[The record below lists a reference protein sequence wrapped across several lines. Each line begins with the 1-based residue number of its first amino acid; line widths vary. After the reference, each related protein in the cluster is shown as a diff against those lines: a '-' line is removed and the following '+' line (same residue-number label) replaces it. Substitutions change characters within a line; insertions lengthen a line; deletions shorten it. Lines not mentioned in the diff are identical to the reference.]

1 MIFYFYFL
9 IEDEFGQ
16 VRFCLEYH
24 SDKEY
29 LRITIIDACNLPP
42 MDADGK
48 ADPYVEVSLRP
59 GQKKF
64 STTIKPHC
72 LNPTFNET
80 EELFLTPLEIENSDL
95 ILKVMDSDFPQTDE
109 LIGIIRLP
117 LKSLDLTSD
126 SKQYSCLLLH
136 DKIRNKEELTALD
149 AAKLNLRISKNEN
162 QLDKL
167 RKQINE
173 ASTQLQ
179 KERNRTIELRN
190 DNVELQIRNNS
201 LQHELEERV
210 AEQNEME
217 DRSMWSDPESD
228 QKEESR
234 LAKREQMMRPKS
246 TSDCY
251 LDKTRVWPSNLNE
264 DHSSSGSQ
272 YSSVDSNLEASTY
285 SMSKTISGTRHME
298 CLQQLNSLRQR
309 IAMEDQKISQLRNYI
324 QALEPSKNKS
334 GKGSIEVGL
343 SFFPISSRLKISLL
357 SGSKLH
363 VINSDGHAIE
373 RRPNPYVKVK
383 IFLRN
388 ASSYRSTSNSGSL
401 NNLSRRD
408 TIATCKKESVSKG
421 QRGYR
426 WTFKTKIAEDT
437 ITPAWNEHFEIDDVT
452 EEDLPNMYIEMTV
465 MDYYK
470 LLTNKPLGQIR
481 IGPGQHRD
489 NQHWEEMLAHHGSL
503 IVMTHILE
511 DI

>member
-1 MIFYFYFL
+1 
-9 IEDEFGQ
+9 
-16 VRFCLEYH
+16 
-24 SDKEY
+24 
-29 LRITIIDACNLPP
+29 

-64 STTIKPHC
+64 STTMKPHC

-80 EELFLTPLEIENSDL
+80 EEFPVTPSEIESSDL
-95 ILKVMDSDFPQTDE
+95 VLKVMDSDFPQPDE

-117 LKSLDLTSD
+117 LKSLDLTSN

-167 RKQINE
+167 RKDIDE
-173 ASTQLQ
+173 ASAQLQ
-179 KERNRTIELRN
+179 KERDRTIELRN
-190 DNVELQIRNNS
+190 DNVELQIRNAS
-201 LQHELEERV
+201 LQNELEERV
-210 AEQNEME
+210 AEQNEIE
-217 DRSMWSDPESD
+217 DRSSMWSDPESD
-228 QKEESR
+228 QNGESR
-234 LAKREQMMRPKS
+234 KAKKEQVICKRS
-246 TSDCY
+246 YSDRY
-251 LDKTRVWPSNLNE
+251 LDKTRTWPLILSE
-264 DHSSSGSQ
+264 DHSSSGSL
-272 YSSVDSNLEASTY
+272 YSSVDSSLGASTHN
-285 SMSKTISGTRHME
+285 MSKTISGTRHME

-324 QALEPSKNKS
+324 QALEPSKIKS
-334 GKGSIEVGL
+334 RKGSIEVGL

-357 SGSKLH
+357 SASKLH
-363 VINSDGHAIE
+363 VINSSGHAIE
-373 RRPNPYVKVK
+373 RRPNPYVKIK

-388 ASSYRSTSNSGSL
+388 ASAYRSISNSGSR
-401 NNLSRRD
+401 NNLLRRD
-408 TIATCKKESVSKG
+408 SIGTCKKESIGRG

-465 MDYYK
+465 MDYFK

-489 NQHWEEMLAHHGSL
+489 NQHWEEMLAHHGDL
-503 IVMTHILE
+503 KVMTHILE